1 MVRGVLPGHLRPKHK
16 AKTRYN
22 GPYEVCGSDSPFTIN
37 VRLIGTTGDGVTVH
51 LMRVFRFAGDQMEV
65 TSELV
70 EAAHNDAA
78 QYEVEE
84 ITRVRVHEG
93 QVQCHVSWLGFSSD
107 EDSWEPAKSLHQY
120 VPKLVLES
128 LAADTSGNAMIAEEY
143 EALKSE
149 A

>member
-1 MVRGVLPGHLRPKHK
+1 M
-16 AKTRYN
+16 
-22 GPYEVCGSDSPFTIN
+22 N
-37 VRLIGTTGDGVTVH
+37 VTPDLI
-51 LMRVFRFAGDQMEV
+51 
-65 TSELV
+65 

-84 ITRVRVHEG
+84 IMRVRVLEG

-107 EDSWEPAKSLHQY
+107 EDSWEPARSLHQY

-128 LAADTSGNAMIAEEY
+128 LAADTSGNAMIADEY
-143 EALKSE
+143 EALKSG